1 MKKNNSLCVIDYGSS
16 TLRLGVFDEK
26 FDCLYSSSKSILEKN
41 NDVECTKLINVLVRE
56 AEKKISSHLE
66 NVFILYDNSEILS
79 VDLSIKKN
87 FDQNV
92 CIKDVYSSIIKEC
105 NQLVNNNYI
114 SKQII
119 HTSILR
125 CVFDGKEITENI
137 NKDLFVKSIIIEVK
151 FICLSKEKY
160 SQISNVF
167 KKNNLEISNFFCS
180 SYVKSFSYINS
191 LNNYNYVAFID
202 IGWERSTLTS
212 FYNKKLIFINSI
224 PVGGN
229 HFTKDISKIFKIDLQ
244 ESENIKKLFNK
255 SEFEFSYDQN
265 INNKNEKFLKEVIK
279 KNISVD
285 LLKKVILSRIEEI
298 IELIFKD
305 FRYPDKVNNNFS
317 NSILVLT
324 GNGSKLLDKNTF
336 YMNDEYNFEEIIFY
350 EEKDIEICL
359 AGLMFENNSN
369 DSNLITVQKSLKKTG
384 IFEKFFNFFG
394 R

>member
-1 MKKNNSLCVIDYGSS
+1 MKKSNFLCVIDYGSS
-16 TLRLGVFDEK
+16 LLRLGVFDEK
-26 FDCLYSSSKSILEKN
+26 FNCLHSSSKNIIEKN
-41 NDVECTKLINVLVRE
+41 NHDEYLKSINLLVRA
-56 AEKKISSHLE
+56 AEKKISNHLE
-66 NVFILYDNSEILS
+66 NVFILYDDSEILS

-87 FDQNV
+87 FDQKV
-92 CIKDVYSSIIKEC
+92 LIKDVYSSIIEEC
-105 NQLVNNNYI
+105 NQLIKNNYI
-114 SKQII
+114 NKKII
-119 HTSILR
+119 HIIITRHI
-125 CVFDGKEITENI
+125 FDGREITENLK
-137 NKDLFVKSIIIEVK
+137 NDLSVKSIIIEIK
-151 FICLSKEKY
+151 FIFLPIEKY
-160 SQISNVF
+160 TEITNVF

-191 LNNYNYVAFID
+191 LSDYNYVTFID

-212 FYNKKLIFINSI
+212 FYNKKLICINSI

-244 ESENIKKLFNK
+244 ESESIKKLFNK
-255 SEFEFSYDQN
+255 SELEFSYDKN
-265 INNKNEKFLKEVIK
+265 INNKNEKFLKEIIN

-298 IELIFKD
+298 IELVFKN
-305 FRYPDKVNNNFS
+305 FHYSEKVNNFS

-324 GNGSKLLDKNTF
+324 GNGSKLFDKNTF
-336 YMNDEYNFEEIIFY
+336 YMNDEYNFKEIIFY

-359 AGLMFENNSN
+359 TGLKFDINSH
-369 DSNLITVQKSLKKTG
+369 DSDLKEVQKSLKKIG

>member
-1 MKKNNSLCVIDYGSS
+1 MKKSNSLCVIDYGSS
-16 TLRLGVFDEK
+16 LLRLGVFDEK
-26 FDCLYSSSKSILEKN
+26 FNCLHSSSKNIIEKN
-41 NDVECTKLINVLVRE
+41 NHDEYLKSINLLVRA
-56 AEKKISSHLE
+56 AEKKISNHLE
-66 NVFILYDNSEILS
+66 NVFILYDDSEILS

-87 FDQNV
+87 FDQKV
-92 CIKDVYSSIIKEC
+92 LIKDVYSSIIEEC
-105 NQLVNNNYI
+105 NQLIKNNYI
-114 SKQII
+114 NKKII
-119 HTSILR
+119 HIIITRHI
-125 CVFDGKEITENI
+125 FDGREITENLK
-137 NKDLFVKSIIIEVK
+137 NDLSAKSIIIEIK
-151 FICLSKEKY
+151 FIFLPIEKY
-160 SQISNVF
+160 TEITNVF

-191 LNNYNYVAFID
+191 LSDYNYVTFID

-212 FYNKKLIFINSI
+212 FYNKKLICINSI

-244 ESENIKKLFNK
+244 ESESIKKLFNK
-255 SEFEFSYDQN
+255 SELEFSYDKN
-265 INNKNEKFLKEVIK
+265 INNKNEKFLKEIIN

-298 IELIFKD
+298 IELVFKN
-305 FRYPDKVNNNFS
+305 FHYSEKVNNFS

-324 GNGSKLLDKNTF
+324 GNGSKLFDKNTF
-336 YMNDEYNFEEIIFY
+336 YMNDEYNFKEIIFY

-359 AGLMFENNSN
+359 TGLKFDINSH
-369 DSNLITVQKSLKKTG
+369 DSDLKEVQKSLKKIG

>member
-1 MKKNNSLCVIDYGSS
+1 MKKSNFLCVIDYGSS
-16 TLRLGVFDEK
+16 LLRLGVFDEK
-26 FDCLYSSSKSILEKN
+26 FNCLHSSSKNIIEKN
-41 NDVECTKLINVLVRE
+41 NHDEYLKSINLLVRA
-56 AEKKISSHLE
+56 AEKKISNHLE
-66 NVFILYDNSEILS
+66 NVFILYDDSEILS

-87 FDQNV
+87 FDQKV
-92 CIKDVYSSIIKEC
+92 LIKDVYSSIIEEC
-105 NQLVNNNYI
+105 NQLIKNNYI
-114 SKQII
+114 NKKII
-119 HTSILR
+119 HIIITR
-125 CVFDGKEITENI
+125 HVFDGREITENLK
-137 NKDLFVKSIIIEVK
+137 NDLSVKSIIIEIK
-151 FICLSKEKY
+151 FIFLPIEKY
-160 SQISNVF
+160 TEITNVF

-191 LNNYNYVAFID
+191 LSDYNYVTFID

-212 FYNKKLIFINSI
+212 FYNKKLICINSI

-244 ESENIKKLFNK
+244 ESESIKKLFNK
-255 SEFEFSYDQN
+255 SELEFSYDKN
-265 INNKNEKFLKEVIK
+265 INNKNEKFLKEIIN

-298 IELIFKD
+298 IELVFKN
-305 FRYPDKVNNNFS
+305 FHYSEKVNNFS

-324 GNGSKLLDKNTF
+324 GNGSKLFDKNTF
-336 YMNDEYNFEEIIFY
+336 YMNDEYNFKEIIFY

-359 AGLMFENNSN
+359 TGLKFDINSH
-369 DSNLITVQKSLKKTG
+369 DSDLKEVQKSLKKIG

>member
-1 MKKNNSLCVIDYGSS
+1 MKKSNSLCVIDYGSS
-16 TLRLGVFDEK
+16 LLRLGVFDEK
-26 FDCLYSSSKSILEKN
+26 FNCLHSSSKNIIEKN
-41 NDVECTKLINVLVRE
+41 NHDEYLKSINLLVRE
-56 AEKKISSHLE
+56 AEKKISNHLE
-66 NVFILYDNSEILS
+66 DVFILYDDSEILS

-87 FDQNV
+87 FDQKV
-92 CIKDVYSSIIKEC
+92 LIKDVYSSIIEEC
-105 NQLVNNNYI
+105 NQLIKNNYNN
-114 SKQII
+114 KKII
-119 HTSILR
+119 HIIITRHI
-125 CVFDGKEITENI
+125 FDGREITE
-137 NKDLFVKSIIIEVK
+137 KLKYDLSAKSIIIEIK
-151 FICLSKEKY
+151 FIFLPIEKY
-160 SQISNVF
+160 TEITNVF

-191 LNNYNYVAFID
+191 LSDYNYVTFID

-212 FYNKKLIFINSI
+212 FYNKKLICINSI

-244 ESENIKKLFNK
+244 ESESIKKLFNK
-255 SEFEFSYDQN
+255 SELEFSYDQN
-265 INNKNEKFLKEVIK
+265 INNKNEKFLKKIIN

-298 IELIFKD
+298 IELVFKN
-305 FRYPDKVNNNFS
+305 FHYLEKVNNFS

-336 YMNDEYNFEEIIFY
+336 YMNDEYNFKEIIFY

-359 AGLMFENNSN
+359 TGLKFDINSQ
-369 DSNLITVQKSLKKTG
+369 DSDLKEVQKSLKKIG

>member
-1 MKKNNSLCVIDYGSS
+1 MKKSNFLCVIDYGSS
-16 TLRLGVFDEK
+16 LLRLGVFDEK
-26 FDCLYSSSKSILEKN
+26 FNCLHSSSKNIIEKN
-41 NDVECTKLINVLVRE
+41 NHDEYLKSINLLVRE
-56 AEKKISSHLE
+56 AEKKISNHLE
-66 NVFILYDNSEILS
+66 NVFILYDDSEILS
-79 VDLSIKKN
+79 ADLSIKKN
-87 FDQNV
+87 FDQKV
-92 CIKDVYSSIIKEC
+92 LIKDVYSSIIEEC
-105 NQLVNNNYI
+105 NQLIKNNYI
-114 SKQII
+114 NKKII
-119 HTSILR
+119 HIIITR
-125 CVFDGKEITENI
+125 HVFDGREITENLK
-137 NKDLFVKSIIIEVK
+137 NDLSVKSIIIEIK
-151 FICLSKEKY
+151 FIFLPIEKY
-160 SQISNVF
+160 TEITNVF

-191 LNNYNYVAFID
+191 LSDYNYVTFID

-212 FYNKKLIFINSI
+212 FYNKKLICINSI

-244 ESENIKKLFNK
+244 ESESIKKLFNK
-255 SEFEFSYDQN
+255 SELEFSYDQN
-265 INNKNEKFLKEVIK
+265 INNKNEKFLKKIIN

-298 IELIFKD
+298 IELVFKN
-305 FRYPDKVNNNFS
+305 FHYLEKVNNFS

-336 YMNDEYNFEEIIFY
+336 YMNDEYNFKEIIFY

-359 AGLMFENNSN
+359 TGLKFDINSQ
-369 DSNLITVQKSLKKTG
+369 DSDLKEVQKSLKKIG

>member
-1 MKKNNSLCVIDYGSS
+1 MKKSNSLCVIDYGSS
-16 TLRLGVFDEK
+16 LLRLGVFDDK
-26 FDCLYSSSKSILEKN
+26 FICLHSSSKNIIEKN
-41 NDVECTKLINVLVRE
+41 NHDEYLKSINLLVRQ
-56 AEKKISSHLE
+56 AEKKISNHLE
-66 NVFILYDNSEILS
+66 NVFILYDDSEILS

-87 FDQNV
+87 FDQKV
-92 CIKDVYSSIIKEC
+92 LIKDVYSSIIEEC
-105 NQLVNNNYI
+105 NQLIKNNYI
-114 SKQII
+114 NKKII
-119 HTSILR
+119 HIIITRHI
-125 CVFDGKEITENI
+125 FDGREITENLK
-137 NKDLFVKSIIIEVK
+137 NDLSVKSIIIEIK
-151 FICLSKEKY
+151 FIFLPIEKY
-160 SQISNVF
+160 TEITNVF

-191 LNNYNYVAFID
+191 LSDYNYVTFID

-212 FYNKKLIFINSI
+212 FYNKKLICINSI

-244 ESENIKKLFNK
+244 ESESIKKLFNK
-255 SEFEFSYDQN
+255 SELEFSYDQN
-265 INNKNEKFLKEVIK
+265 INNKNEKFLKKIIN

-298 IELIFKD
+298 IELVFKN
-305 FRYPDKVNNNFS
+305 FHYSEKVNNFS

-336 YMNDEYNFEEIIFY
+336 YMNDEYNFKEIIFY

-359 AGLMFENNSN
+359 TGLKFDINSH
-369 DSNLITVQKSLKKTG
+369 DSDLKEVQKSLKKIG

>member
-1 MKKNNSLCVIDYGSS
+1 MKKSNSLCVIDYGSS
-16 TLRLGVFDEK
+16 LLRLGVFDEK
-26 FDCLYSSSKSILEKN
+26 FNCLHSSSKNIIEKN
-41 NDVECTKLINVLVRE
+41 NHDEYLKSINLLVRE
-56 AEKKISSHLE
+56 AEKKISNHLE
-66 NVFILYDNSEILS
+66 NVFILYDDSEILS

-87 FDQNV
+87 FDQKV
-92 CIKDVYSSIIKEC
+92 LIKDVYSSIIEEC
-105 NQLVNNNYI
+105 NQLIKSNYI
-114 SKQII
+114 NKKII
-119 HTSILR
+119 HIIITRHI
-125 CVFDGKEITENI
+125 FDGREITENLK
-137 NKDLFVKSIIIEVK
+137 NDLSAKSIIIEIK
-151 FICLSKEKY
+151 FIFLPIEKY
-160 SQISNVF
+160 TEITNVF

-191 LNNYNYVAFID
+191 LSDYNYVTFID

-212 FYNKKLIFINSI
+212 FYNKKLICINSI

-244 ESENIKKLFNK
+244 ESESIKKLFNK
-255 SEFEFSYDQN
+255 SELEFSYDQN
-265 INNKNEKFLKEVIK
+265 INNKNEKFLKKIIN

-298 IELIFKD
+298 IELVFKN
-305 FRYPDKVNNNFS
+305 FHYSEKVNNFS

-336 YMNDEYNFEEIIFY
+336 YMNDEYNFKEIIFY

-359 AGLMFENNSN
+359 TGLKFDINSH
-369 DSNLITVQKSLKKTG
+369 DSDLKEVQKSLKKIG

-394 R
+394 K

>member
-1 MKKNNSLCVIDYGSS
+1 MKKSNSLCVIDYGSS
-16 TLRLGVFDEK
+16 LLRLGVFDEK
-26 FDCLYSSSKSILEKN
+26 FNCLHSSSKNIIEKN
-41 NDVECTKLINVLVRE
+41 NHDEYLKSINLLVRE
-56 AEKKISSHLE
+56 AEKKISNHLE
-66 NVFILYDNSEILS
+66 NVFILYDDSEILS

-87 FDQNV
+87 FDQKV
-92 CIKDVYSSIIKEC
+92 LIKDVYSSIIEEC
-105 NQLVNNNYI
+105 NQLIKNNYI
-114 SKQII
+114 NKKII
-119 HTSILR
+119 HIIITR
-125 CVFDGKEITENI
+125 HVFDGREITENLK
-137 NKDLFVKSIIIEVK
+137 NDLSVKSIIIEIK
-151 FICLSKEKY
+151 FIFLPIEKY
-160 SQISNVF
+160 TEITNVF

-191 LNNYNYVAFID
+191 LSDYNYVTFID

-212 FYNKKLIFINSI
+212 FYNKKLICINSI

-244 ESENIKKLFNK
+244 ESESIKKLFNK
-255 SEFEFSYDQN
+255 SELEFSYDQN
-265 INNKNEKFLKEVIK
+265 INNKNEKFLKKIIN

-298 IELIFKD
+298 IELVFKN
-305 FRYPDKVNNNFS
+305 FHYSERVNNFS

-336 YMNDEYNFEEIIFY
+336 YMNDEYNFKEIIFY

-359 AGLMFENNSN
+359 TGLKFDINSQ
-369 DSNLITVQKSLKKTG
+369 DSDLKEVQKSLKKIG